1 MRELEDT
8 VKVREVKGDKKRR
21 IDSIERNSIA
31 FEAHLLRFPLYDT
44 AWLLERSS
52 FPLATDQI
60 CERLELR
67 NEYLF
72 FEFLRL
78 LPSRFTQISLSSD
91 LACHSSL
98 SADCVAK
105 PKKLGNLPQ
114 NSGLISFPISHSPI
128 HLKRAQLTNK
138 MSEQPTSAS
147 TTSAPIP
154 ATIPSEA
161 SSSTASPVPPPTKP
175 TAVEEDDSDDDSDS
189 GDDEEDGPGLSFLI
203 AVRKTLFLSLE
214 T

>member
-1 MRELEDT
+1 L
-8 VKVREVKGDKKRR
+8 KLAY
-21 IDSIERNSIA
+21 DSSGVENYI
-31 FEAHLLRFPLYDT
+31 
-44 AWLLERSS
+44 
-52 FPLATDQI
+52 
-60 CERLELR
+60 
-67 NEYLF
+67 
-72 FEFLRL
+72 
-78 LPSRFTQISLSSD
+78 
-91 LACHSSL
+91 
-98 SADCVAK
+98 AK

-114 NSGLISFPISHSPI
+114 NSGLISFPISHSSTHP
-128 HLKRAQLTNK
+128 KRAQLAYK

-147 TTSAPIP
+147 TTSAPTP

-214 T
+214 NLN